1 MDLCFLV
8 LRMRVLPKEQPGSF
22 SSKKWGVDNGM
33 VHLSLVLLC
42 VAGKGGQ
49 AGSCVSV
56 SFMGQG
62 LGWAWFHQ
70 LYCLGALSLGT
81 WFTQSLGLSGRL
93 LSPVQKV
100 VA

>member
-8 LRMRVLPKEQPGSF
+8 LRMRVLPKEQPGSVF
-22 SSKKWGVDNGM
+22 LVREKWGVDNGM

-42 VAGKGGQ
+42 VAGKWGEGGQ

-62 LGWAWFHQ
+62 
-70 LYCLGALSLGT
+70 
-81 WFTQSLGLSGRL
+81 
-93 LSPVQKV
+93 
-100 VA
+100 